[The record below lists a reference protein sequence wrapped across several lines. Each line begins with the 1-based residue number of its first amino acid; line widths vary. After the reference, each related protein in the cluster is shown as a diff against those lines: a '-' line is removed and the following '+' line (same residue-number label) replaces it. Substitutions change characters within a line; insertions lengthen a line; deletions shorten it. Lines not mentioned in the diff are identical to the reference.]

1 IIATLLGTF
10 SSLLITFIV
19 MTITS
24 DNGLHYE
31 EMQFLTRPY
40 RLVFLAG
47 LFIGSLGAVMDVA
60 ITMSSAIF
68 ELYEKNNHISI
79 KALKTSAFDI
89 GKDIMGTMTNI
100 LFFAYISGSMPM
112 LILYLKNYSPLG
124 FTLSMNLSLELAR
137 ALAGGIGI
145 VLTIPIGLYFSLLSI
160 ILFMLM
166 IGIGVKKGAR
176 SFISLFL
183 NFLVVL
189 LTVWIM
195 TDPHANPI
203 ILTIIACT
211 IVSSIN
217 LFYINQVNS
226 KTITAFIASLI
237 TIIILISFIYMMTKK
252 AMIQGFGE
260 EEIDEISIFSLY
272 LGIDFVKVGAAV
284 IIMSTIG
291 AITDVAISI
300 TSPMREVFRH
310 HPDISQK
317 ELFVS
322 GLNVGR

>member
-1 IIATLLGTF
+1 
-10 SSLLITFIV
+10 
-19 MTITS
+19 
-24 DNGLHYE
+24 
-31 EMQFLTRPY
+31 
-40 RLVFLAG
+40 
-47 LFIGSLGAVMDVA
+47 
-60 ITMSSAIF
+60 
-68 ELYEKNNHISI
+68 
-79 KALKTSAFDI
+79 
-89 GKDIMGTMTNI
+89 
-100 LFFAYISGSMPM
+100 
-112 LILYLKNYSPLG
+112 
-124 FTLSMNLSLELAR
+124 
-137 ALAGGIGI
+137 
-145 VLTIPIGLYFSLLSI
+145 
-160 ILFMLM
+160 
-166 IGIGVKKGAR
+166 
-176 SFISLFL
+176 
-183 NFLVVL
+183 
-189 LTVWIM
+189 
-195 TDPHANPI
+195 ANPI

-237 TIIILISFIYMMTKK
+237 TIIILISFIYMTTKK

-310 HPDISQK
+310 HRDISQK

-322 GLNVGR
+322 GLNVGRDILGSNTNTLFFAFI